1 MKRHLVLFA
10 CLVTVSYVD
19 MVGAGQRETLDFAFG
34 ENNSWAV
41 TYRVNGRVIAHFEN
55 LLPPVREYLKRA
67 SSEGKT
73 LSGIGLD
80 GKAGWVVCSETSR
93 RHYSKGENL
102 YSSVSNKV
110 KQLNKE
116 GWQVKDVALTSEGG
130 YVVIYGRSNS
140 HENGYR
146 YHNIPSDLTDKLKS
160 VQAEGG
166 WLTGV
171 GISPSGAWAVAYT
184 HDGNCWHYRSSA
196 GLPEGAVDFLES
208 NF

>member
-1 MKRHLVLFA
+1 MKKHLLLCTCVFA
-10 CLVTVSYVD
+10 LSCVQVAR
-19 MVGAGQRETLDFAFG
+19 AGEREPLDFAFG

-41 TYRVNGRVIAHFEN
+41 TYTVNGRVIAHFQN
-55 LLPPVREYLKRA
+55 LLPDVREYLEQT

-130 YVVIYGRSNS
+130 YVVIYGV
-140 HENGYR
+140 
-146 YHNIPSDLTDKLKS
+146 S
-160 VQAEGG
+160 VRE
-166 WLTGV
+166 
-171 GISPSGAWAVAYT
+171 
-184 HDGNCWHYRSSA
+184 HHC
-196 GLPEGAVDFLES
+196 
-208 NF
+208 